1 MTRTQ
6 RLLKR
11 YKICCPLAATHETQ
25 ACSLLRSFRNWFPL
39 TCMLLAPAKTKGKKV
54 LKEKPS
60 VTKEQ
65 AAAITAAAT
74 KRKQEQRAREKAE
87 KDELLRVK
95 KELEDQLDALLQ
107 RLLHPVVRHDI
118 LPPHVREAVVR
129 NRQLA
134 REGRELRKRLEELQE
149 VVAILTKWTFSFKP
163 HEPKPSMMETALLGH
178 EECRNYGHMWL
189 CEKSLRMALC
199 AHPFGPFKGRVEDD
213 IVSWPHVGEDING
226 TSLEALQLHSQCT
239 VMGGYEAVADVESL
253 RPFKSPTNIEVVD
266 FVHPELIYC
275 CGKYGPPRPS
285 FLNPT
290 ALFRIKHRI
299 VISMMDHCT

>member
-25 ACSLLRSFRNWFPL
+25 ACSLRRSFRNWFPL
-39 TCMLLAPAKTKGKKV
+39 TCMLPAPAKTKGKKV

-134 REGRELRKRLEELQE
+134 CEGRDDLDK
-149 VVAILTKWTFSFKP
+149 VDKP

-178 EECRNYGHMWL
+178 EEFRNYGHIWL

-199 AHPFGPFKGRVEDD
+199 AHPFGPFKGRVKDD

-239 VMGGYEAVADVESL
+239 VMGDYEAVAD
-253 RPFKSPTNIEVVD
+253 VVD
-266 FVHPELIYC
+266 FVHPEFIYC
-275 CGKYGPPRPS
+275 CGKYGPLRPS
-285 FLNPT
+285 FLNLT
-290 ALFRIKHRI
+290 ALFRLKH
-299 VISMMDHCT
+299 

>member
-1 MTRTQ
+1 
-6 RLLKR
+6 
-11 YKICCPLAATHETQ
+11 
-25 ACSLLRSFRNWFPL
+25 
-39 TCMLLAPAKTKGKKV
+39 MLPAPAKTKGKKV

-87 KDELLRVK
+87 KEELLRAK

-107 RLLHPVVRHDI
+107 RLLHPVVRLDI

-134 REGRELRKRLEELQE
+134 REGREMRKRVEELHE

-163 HEPKPSMMETALLGH
+163 HEELKPKPSMMETTLLGH

-189 CEKSLRMALC
+189 CEKSLRMALS
-199 AHPFGPFKGRVEDD
+199 AHPFEQFKGRVEDD
-213 IVSWPHVGEDING
+213 IVSWPHIGEDTNG
-226 TSLEALQLHSQCT
+226 TSLEALQLHSQYT
-239 VMGGYEAVADVESL
+239 VMGDYEAVADVVWKAYVRS
-253 RPFKSPTNIEVVD
+253 SPQTNIEVVD
-266 FVHPELIYC
+266 FVHTELIYC
-275 CGKYGPPRPS
+275 CGKYGPLRPS
-285 FLNPT
+285 FLNLT
-290 ALFRIKHRI
+290 ALFRLKHRI
-299 VISMMDHCT
+299 VITITTIAYDERFPLRDGESRPHGFGWYGDSSRMEDGAFC

>member
-1 MTRTQ
+1 
-6 RLLKR
+6 
-11 YKICCPLAATHETQ
+11 
-25 ACSLLRSFRNWFPL
+25 
-39 TCMLLAPAKTKGKKV
+39 MLLAPAKTKGKKV

-118 LPPHVREAVVR
+118 LPPHVREAV
-129 NRQLA
+129 
-134 REGRELRKRLEELQE
+134 E

-163 HEPKPSMMETALLGH
+163 HERLKPKPSMMETALLGH

>member
-6 RLLKR
+6 GLLKR

-25 ACSLLRSFRNWFPL
+25 ACSLRRSFRNWFPL
-39 TCMLLAPAKTKGKKV
+39 TCMLPAPAKTKGKKV

-134 REGRELRKRLEELQE
+134 CEGRELRKRLEELQE
-149 VVAILTKWTFSFKP
+149 VVAILTKWTSRMRLK
-163 HEPKPSMMETALLGH
+163 PKPSMMETALLGH
-178 EECRNYGHMWL
+178 EEFRNYGHIWL

-199 AHPFGPFKGRVEDD
+199 AHPFGPFKGRVKDD

-239 VMGGYEAVADVESL
+239 VMGDYEAVAD
-253 RPFKSPTNIEVVD
+253 VVD
-266 FVHPELIYC
+266 FVHPEFIYC
-275 CGKYGPPRPS
+275 CGKYGPLRPS
-285 FLNPT
+285 FLNLT
-290 ALFRIKHRI
+290 ALFRLKH
-299 VISMMDHCT
+299 